1 MFSWLKNKKKE
12 TFQPQVPEVLGLRLG
27 GAFELDHLK
36 LKLIEDDLTI
46 EGAALTQLITAVGV
60 VNLDDQTRILRYYTD
75 DEGYIQ
81 VLQDGNDD
89 SGVTEVKLV
98 YFYQVSPIDTEQQW
112 QKLLKEQIVKPEW
125 TIEENTFTK
134 VWDNIVPV
142 AMTETTWQKD
152 NTCSSTD
159 QFVMVYERQVSDSL
173 FEGLIVAGEEKI
185 INNQV
190 ERSLVT
196 STYFDLTPTDFKVI
210 G

>member
-1 MFSWLKNKKKE
+1 MFSWLKNRKKE
-12 TFQPQVPEVLGLRLG
+12 TSQPQIPEVLGLRLG

-36 LKLIEDDLTI
+36 LTLIEDDLTI
-46 EGAALTQLITAVGV
+46 EGAAVTQLITAVGV
-60 VNLDDQTRILRYYTD
+60 VNLDEQTRILRYYTD
-75 DEGYIQ
+75 DDGYIQ

-112 QKLLKEQIVKPEW
+112 QKLLKEEIVKPEW
-125 TIEENTFTK
+125 TLEENTFTK

-152 NTCSSTD
+152 NTSSSTD